1 MSWSEGKKMEERENK
16 KEEHTAAPNGTDV
29 PNSCVLLSICGE
41 TTKIP
46 SCRGE
51 SHKLGSENLQKK

>member
-1 MSWSEGKKMEERENK
+1 MEERENK